1 MQVSGFGDQTGH
13 GFQGKET
20 HGGRAEGDQS
30 PNFEIG
36 ANDAVFWSWSVL
48 ECMHG

>member
-1 MQVSGFGDQTGH
+1 MVQVSGFGDQIGH

-30 PNFEIG
+30 PSFEIG
-36 ANDAVFWSWSVL
+36 ANDAGFL
-48 ECMHG
+48 EYLGS